1 MYRSVSFAVLVCLL
15 IAIPALAV
23 AQEMPPGPARIAS
36 SELQVT
42 PRAVEAWDS
51 NSVQELFDIDGEL
64 FQLDSGFYYRVVK
77 DQISVRLSSGFGSW
91 SSLLRRV
98 QATDPGVAAELERLT
113 PLRRNQLGIVD
124 LQIPD
129 GSPVD
134 WCRMIHETGLV
145 RYAEIQSYGVFTVS
159 PNDPLYPQQWALNN
173 TGQTGGTPGADMD
186 AELAWEIS
194 AGDPSVVVAVL
205 DSGTLITHPDLAPNV
220 WTNLD
225 EIPNNGQDDDG
236 NGFIDDTNGW
246 DFGNNNNNVASGN
259 FHGTH
264 VTGCVAARG
273 GNGIGI
279 AGLAGGV
286 GGPGVQTMAVAVGEG
301 GPITSII
308 DDAILYAV
316 NNGARVITFS
326 LTVGSTQATN
336 DALQFAY
343 VTNDVFIDCA
353 SGNGGSSVGYPANQS
368 QVMAVASTTDDDVKS
383 GFSNPGPQVEV
394 AAPGSNILSTQLG
407 NGYGTSSGTSFSAPY
422 VGALAGLIRSVNP
435 GLDAP
440 AVRQL
445 IIDTADDV
453 GAAGFD
459 NGTGFGRINAH
470 QALLQ
475 AGSSIGEVGIEE
487 ELYACSDSL
496 NLTLSDFDLSGTGT
510 ANVTVFSG
518 TEPAGEL
525 VLMTES
531 EFGQFTGSIDLG
543 SGSPGPDGILQ
554 AGHDETLRVEYI
566 DADDGDGGVNVLR
579 SDTASTDCAGPQ
591 ITNVAS
597 VNVDDQF
604 ATLTWNTDEGS
615 DSIVHYGSTIPP
627 SQTESNGSLTSSHA
641 IALGGLDS
649 CTTYKYSVES
659 TDALGNA
666 SIDDNGGEYYTFQ
679 TLGNFPGVGVVA
691 CELGQVQL
699 GRGEYGC
706 QSTVTVSLTDIN
718 LDLDNGA
725 IDSAEVLM
733 TSTTDT
739 DGEWITLSETAADT
753 GVFEGTLDLTPN
765 AATPDSL
772 LSVEAG
778 DVISATYFDADNG
791 QGAAAIATATSS
803 ADCVGPAIAGVVVTE
818 LSSTRAMVQWTTN
831 EPSTSRLEFGGT
843 PALGGMTEDLELK
856 TFHTLPMSAFEACG
870 RAYFRVS
877 GADEFGDVAVSDL
890 SGQPFELNL
899 MQIGGLAFH
908 DNFEADDGWT
918 LNGDWERGTP
928 QADGSGSGDPAAA
941 FSGSGVLGINLT
953 NGGDYG
959 PGGINSAQ
967 SPPINTTGMSN
978 LELIIKRKLGLATGD
993 SAAAQVVNFFTQTIW
1008 LETTP
1013 LDDGDWV
1020 EERYSIPAADNQA
1033 AVRIG
1038 FQLTPDAND
1047 ESYGWNIDEIIVK
1060 DSTQPDY
1067 IVCGDCSGAPSFAGL
1082 ASAIDTQ
1089 PCGASGI
1096 NLTWPIAASWGTGG
1110 TGSYDIYRGDSA
1122 SFIPGPGNL
1131 IAGGVNGTSFMDNAA
1146 PADTPVW
1153 YVVRARNDESC
1164 GGGVGL
1170 DDGNL
1175 LRVAAIETSDQPD
1188 APVLGSSVRID
1199 NIGSAHVRLNWDAVA
1214 GASSYRIMR
1223 SENAD
1228 FSGAINVGESSG
1240 TQFEELGTIPD
1251 SASYYYRVFPL
1262 NSCGETAP

>member
-1 MYRSVSFAVLVCLL
+1 VCLL
-15 IAIPALAV
+15 IGIPALAM
-23 AQEMPPGPARIAS
+23 AQQMPAGPARIAS

-42 PRAVEAWDS
+42 PQAVEAWDP
-51 NSVQELFDIDGEL
+51 NTVQELFDIDGEL

-77 DQISVRLSSGFGSW
+77 DQISVRLSDGFGSW
-91 SSLLRRV
+91 RALVRRV
-98 QATDPGVAAELERLT
+98 QASDPSVAAELERLT
-113 PLRRNQLGIVD
+113 PLRRNRLGIVD
-124 LQIPD
+124 LETPD
-129 GSPVD
+129 GSPAD
-134 WCRMIHETGLV
+134 WCRLVHETGLV
-145 RYAEIQSYGVFTVS
+145 RYAEVQSYGVFTVT
-159 PNDPLYPQQWALNN
+159 PNDPLYGQQWALNN

-186 AELAWEIS
+186 AELAWEIT

-220 WTNLD
+220 WSNPG
-225 EIPNNGQDDDG
+225 EIPSNGQDDDN
-236 NGFIDDTNGW
+236 NGFVDDVNGW
-246 DFGNNNNNVASGN
+246 DFGNNNGNVTSGN

-273 GNGIGI
+273 GNGIGV

-301 GPITSII
+301 GPITGII

-316 NNGARVITFS
+316 DNGARVITFS

-336 DALQFAY
+336 NALQFAY
-343 VTNDVFIDCA
+343 ATSDVFIDCA
-353 SGNGGSSVGYPANQS
+353 SGNGGGSVGYPANQS
-368 QVMAVASTTDDDVKS
+368 QVMAVASTTHHDVKS

-422 VGALAGLIRSVNP
+422 VGALAGLIRSLNP

-453 GAAGFD
+453 GPPGFD
-459 NGTGFGRINAH
+459 TGTGFGRINAH
-470 QALLQ
+470 QALQQ
-475 AGSSIGEVGIEE
+475 AGSSDGEVGIDDD
-487 ELYACSDSL
+487 LYACSGSL
-496 NLTLSDFDLSGTGT
+496 GLTLSDFDLNGAGT

-518 TEPAGEL
+518 SEPAGEL

-531 EFGQFTGSIDLG
+531 DFGQFTGSIDLG
-543 SGSPGPDGILQ
+543 SGAAGPDGILQ

-566 DADDGDGGVNVLR
+566 DADDGEGGINVIK
-579 SDTASTDCAGPQ
+579 SDAAGTDCAGPQ
-591 ITNVAS
+591 ITNVSS

-604 ATLTWNTDEGS
+604 ATLTWNTDEDG
-615 DSIVHYGSTIPP
+615 DSIVHYGPTIPP
-627 SQTESNGSLTSSHA
+627 SQTDSNGNLTTSHV
-641 IALGGLDS
+641 IALSGLDS

-666 SIDDNGGEYYTFQ
+666 NVDDNGGAYYTFQ
-679 TLGNFPGVGVVA
+679 TLGNFPGVGVVP
-691 CELGQVQL
+691 CQLGQVQL
-699 GRGEYGC
+699 TRGEYGC
-706 QSTVTVSLTDIN
+706 QSTVTVSLTDID
-718 LDLDNGA
+718 LDLDSGF
-725 IDSAEVLM
+725 IDSAQVLM
-733 TSTTDT
+733 TSSTDT
-739 DGEWITLSETAADT
+739 DGEWITLVETASDT
-753 GVFEGTLDLTPN
+753 GVFEGTVDLTPN
-765 AATPDSL
+765 PAAPDSL
-772 LSVEAG
+772 ISVEAG
-778 DVISATYFDADNG
+778 DVISATYFDSDDG
-791 QGAAAIATATSS
+791 QGSAAIATATSV
-803 ADCVGPAIAGVVVTE
+803 ADCVGPAIGDVVVTE
-818 LSSTRAMVQWTTN
+818 LSSTRAMVQWSTS

-843 PALGGMTEDLELK
+843 PALGGVIEDLELK
-856 TFHTLPMSAFEACG
+856 IFHTLPMSAFEACG

-877 GADEFGDVAVSDL
+877 GADEFGDVTTADL

-899 MQIGGLAFH
+899 KQIGGLAFH
-908 DNFEADDGWT
+908 DNFEADDGWA
-918 LNGDWERGTP
+918 LNGDWERGIP
-928 QADGSGSGDPAAA
+928 QADGSGSGDPASA

-953 NGGDYG
+953 NGGDYN
-959 PGGINSAQ
+959 PGGINSAE

-993 SAAAQVVNFFTQTIW
+993 SAAAQVVNFFAQTVW

-1013 LDDGDWV
+1013 IDDSDWV
-1020 EERYSIPAADNQA
+1020 EERYSIPAADNQS
-1033 AVRIG
+1033 AVKIG
-1038 FQLTPDAND
+1038 FLLTPDEND

-1067 IVCGDCSGAPSFAGL
+1067 IACADCSGAPSFAGL
-1082 ASAIDTQ
+1082 GSAIDTL

-1096 NLTWPIAASWGTGG
+1096 DLTWPIAASWGTGG
-1110 TGSYDIYRGDSA
+1110 SGSYDIYRDSSA

-1131 IAGGVNGTSFMDNAA
+1131 IAGAVNGTSFVDNSA

-1153 YVVRARNDESC
+1153 YVVRARNDEDC

-1175 LRVAAIETSDQPD
+1175 VRVEAIETSDQPD
-1188 APVLGSSVRID
+1188 APVLGNSVRID

-1228 FSGAINVGESSG
+1228 FSGAIEIGESSG
-1240 TQFEELGTIPD
+1240 TMFEELGTIPD
-1251 SASYYYRVFPL
+1251 AASYYYRVFPL
-1262 NSCGETAP
+1262 NSCGEEAP